1 MIPMVMLIP
10 TEQIRRIMKIPFSN
24 HVPLFEKRPSICLS
38 HFPILLLTPSSG
50 RWNPHHLS
58 CIRQMHHNIEFA
70 TWQNETVVQ
79 RNTTKR
85 KCRTWKKTM
94 KAFFKV
100 IQLFKMARR
109 TFSCCNENF
118 SQNHYAE
125 VYTGCVRKMYT
136 HFENRNTK
144 TKSLILNDS
153 EQTSLVVFGH
163 IKK

>member
-1 MIPMVMLIP
+1 MFHFSKNVLRFACPIFPSFYWHRVPVVGTPITSHVFVRCTTISNSQPGKMKLSFKEIPQRGNA
-10 TEQIRRIMKIPFSN
+10 ER
-24 HVPLFEKRPSICLS
+24 EKKQWKLS
-38 HFPILLLTPSSG
+38 SKLYNCSKWLGEHFL
-50 RWNPHHLS
+50 
-58 CIRQMHHNIEFA
+58 
-70 TWQNETVVQ
+70 
-79 RNTTKR
+79 
-85 KCRTWKKTM
+85 
-94 KAFFKV
+94 V
-100 IQLFKMARR
+100 I
-109 TFSCCNENF
+109 NENF